1 MGAPTSRSSA
11 FPDNP
16 ALPKQKT
23 LYFLFKLPDDYTRV
37 KLSSIDDEP
46 GSDYINAN
54 YIHVSLIFLCKI
66 HQPRSTFCYL
76 LTK

>member
-1 MGAPTSRSSA
+1 MRAPTSLSSA

-54 YIHVSLIFLCKI
+54 YIHVSLIF
-66 HQPRSTFCYL
+66 FM
-76 LTK
+76 